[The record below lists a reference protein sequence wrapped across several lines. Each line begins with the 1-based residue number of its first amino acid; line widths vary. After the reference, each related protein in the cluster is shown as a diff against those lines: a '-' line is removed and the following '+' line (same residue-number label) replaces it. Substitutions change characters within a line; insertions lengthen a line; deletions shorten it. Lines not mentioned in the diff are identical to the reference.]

1 MVEIL
6 LTRTTEEMSLVR
18 AEYFEK
24 HGVQLE
30 IDVAD
35 DTSGDFRKTVYPLS
49 MVSMQIF
56 LVLQTSVAT

>member
-1 MVEIL
+1 
-6 LTRTTEEMSLVR
+6 MSLVR